1 MKIERISENQ
11 IRCTLTG
18 ADLSSRNLNLS
29 ELAYGSEKARLLFNE
44 MIEKAYNE
52 TGFEA
57 DDIPVMVEAI
67 PLSGENIMLLITKI
81 DDPEELDTRFSRF
94 SPFSEDAPEAAP
106 LFSFSTDT
114 LEGSED
120 IFKILNQMFPGD
132 KTSDEQDDQKEA
144 KETANQQNPI
154 RIFTFNKLDQV
165 ETAAA
170 VCHSICDTY
179 NSLYKNPVNGK
190 YYLYLEGNEENH
202 EAFVK
207 LCNLLSEYGSVS
219 PASSASVAYMEEH
232 YERFIRTN
240 ALKIL
245 SSI

>member
-1 MKIERISENQ
+1 MKIERISDNQ

-44 MIEKAYNE
+44 MIEQAYNE

-57 DDIPVMVEAI
+57 EDIPIMVEAV
-67 PLSGENIMLLITKI
+67 PLPGESIMLLITRI

-94 SPFSEDAPEAAP
+94 SPSSEDAAP
-106 LFSFSTDT
+106 APVFSFSTDT

-120 IFKILNQMFPGD
+120 IIKLFNQVLSENGVQE
-132 KTSDEQDDQKEA
+132 SSKEEPA
-144 KETANQQNPI
+144 AEHSSV
-154 RIFTFNKLDQV
+154 RIFTFDNLDQI
-165 ETAAA
+165 ETAAS
-170 VCHSICDTY
+170 VCASFCDVF
-179 NSLYKNPVNGK
+179 NSLYKNPKNGR
-190 YYLYLEGNEENH
+190 YYLYLDSKDSKH
-202 EAFVK
+202 DDFAK
-207 LCNLLSEYGSVS
+207 LCNLLSEYGS
-219 PASSASVAYMEEH
+219 PAPAGSASYAYMEEH
-232 YERFIRTN
+232 YELFISQK